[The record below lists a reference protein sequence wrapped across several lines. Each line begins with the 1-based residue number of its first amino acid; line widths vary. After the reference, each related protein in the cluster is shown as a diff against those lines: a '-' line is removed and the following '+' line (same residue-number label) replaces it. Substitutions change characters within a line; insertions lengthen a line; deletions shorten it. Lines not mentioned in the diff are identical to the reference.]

1 MRRERERVEDVAT
14 SITRNRKIKKKKTRK
29 QKKMEMEIERG
40 LRIDTIEIETRK
52 NMLVVD
58 VISHFIADLLPDSLH
73 Q

>member
-1 MRRERERVEDVAT
+1 
-14 SITRNRKIKKKKTRK
+14 
-29 QKKMEMEIERG
+29 MEMEIERG
-40 LRIDTIEIETRK
+40 MRIDTIEIETRK